1 MARLIDADAMKEEL
15 LWGNVYLSD
24 NETNA
29 LVDLIENQPTID
41 PESLRPTREQVGT
54 GGDTKIGK
62 TMSVFVKCE
71 YVENICANCANWRFY
86 EKICPYDTSTGCCSC
101 EEYQD
106 SSRREN
112 GRRVRIDDTC
122 VHVYNKKAAIA
133 KDVKRFIY
141 EANKNMVII
150 GNKKISEDAINYL
163 SVDYGDHTT
172 VYIDDTIQEDGSGHR
187 DGES

>member
-1 MARLIDADAMKEEL
+1 MRLID
-15 LWGNVYLSD
+15 SD
-24 NETNA
+24 Q
-29 LVDLIENQPTID
+29 IENRFVQ
-41 PESLRPTREQVGT
+41 
-54 GGDTKIGK
+54 GK

-71 YVENICANCANWRFY
+71 YVENICANCVNWRFY
-86 EKICPYDTSTGCCSC
+86 GKICPYDTSIGCCSC

-112 GRRVRIDDTC
+112 GRWVRIDDTC

-141 EANKNMVII
+141 EADKNMVII

-172 VYIDDTIQEDGSGHR
+172 VYIDDTIQEDGVDIVMERADHG
-187 DGES
+187 